1 MQWRVM
7 VELTGADGSMQTHEA
22 YAGGCPPTACST
34 DTLGLTLAEAKQVLA
49 KLQCHLVQAQTEEYC
64 QSRRRC
70 QRCRA
75 KRPLKDR
82 RPRRLRSLFGV
93 VEVHAPRFAPRR
105 CSVSLR
111 GTLSPA
117 AEIMPDRCTLEYE
130 RILAEMGARLPY
142 RHAITLLDEL
152 FPLGQPPMVETI
164 RQRTL
169 RVGARL
175 EFQAAAPPRSTPPA
189 KAKSITLS
197 IDAGHVRSV
206 RSYQVRSF
214 EIIVA
219 QASNDDGTHVVFA
232 GVPAEAYHQSQ
243 QLRGVM
249 RDLGATQTT
258 PVTILSD
265 GADGPRAAAEAASLG
280 PTRHV
285 LDWFHLSMRIQ
296 HVSQAVTGWPGD
308 TAENRQEGARLAD
321 VVDQHIRW
329 RLWHGQVR
337 RALDLIGDTLRP
349 LEVLANHKTS
359 RVAASAGK
367 VADKLRAL
375 ETYVSGQPTIIIDYA
390 TARRCDR
397 PISTAITESTVQ
409 WLLHRRMNA
418 NQQMRWSP
426 RGAHLMLKV
435 RTAVMN
441 GTFDQDHAAAERR
454 AKRPYRRPA

>member
-1 MQWRVM
+1 MQWRVI
-7 VELTGADGSMQTHEA
+7 VELTGADGSMQTHEE

-34 DTLGLTLAEAKQVLA
+34 DTLGLTLGLTLAEAKQVLA

-82 RPRRLRSLFGV
+82 RARRLRSLFGV
-93 VEVHAPRFAPRR
+93 VEVHAPRFAPCRY
-105 CSVSLR
+105 SVSLR
-111 GTLSPA
+111 GTLSPV

-142 RHAITLLDEL
+142 RRATTLLDEL

-206 RSYQVRSF
+206 RSYQVWSF

-219 QASNDDGTHVVFA
+219 QASNDDGAHVVFA

-258 PVTILSD
+258 PVTLPF
-265 GADGPRAAAEAASLG
+265 GR
-280 PTRHV
+280 
-285 LDWFHLSMRIQ
+285 RI
-296 HVSQAVTGWPGD
+296 AP
-308 TAENRQEGARLAD
+308 
-321 VVDQHIRW
+321 
-329 RLWHGQVR
+329 
-337 RALDLIGDTLRP
+337 
-349 LEVLANHKTS
+349 
-359 RVAASAGK
+359 
-367 VADKLRAL
+367 
-375 ETYVSGQPTIIIDYA
+375 
-390 TARRCDR
+390 
-397 PISTAITESTVQ
+397 
-409 WLLHRRMNA
+409 
-418 NQQMRWSP
+418 
-426 RGAHLMLKV
+426 V
-435 RTAVMN
+435 RTDIAVWSDN
-441 GTFDQDHAAAERR
+441 IRRELFQLSGNKLGILGSVPAFPDHRGLPTLLQR
-454 AKRPYRRPA
+454 ARAIFSI